1 MKVENLNFL
10 MLKINRRYWV
20 EKWPS
25 MDLNSKDY
33 NIELDSASQ
42 SFEKM
47 QYYLAK
53 PEKMQF

>member
-33 NIELDSASQ
+33 NIELDSASK